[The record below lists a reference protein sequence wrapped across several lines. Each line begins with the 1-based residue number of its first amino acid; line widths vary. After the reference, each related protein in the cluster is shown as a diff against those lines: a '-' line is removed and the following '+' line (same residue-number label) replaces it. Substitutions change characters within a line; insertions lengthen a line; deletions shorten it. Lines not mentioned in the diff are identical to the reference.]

1 MKKMKKKRRANK
13 TFVKT
18 EDDKRRQKTGRKIK
32 CGKKWERKA
41 DGAVCGSASETYT
54 NSAFKLT

>member
-32 CGKKWERKA
+32 CGKKWERE
-41 DGAVCGSASETYT
+41 AVRERGSVWECERDAH
-54 NSAFKLT
+54 